1 MNVLNQ
7 ASGDNYTV
15 FHGDCVD
22 VLKGIPDASIDYSI
36 FSPPFASL
44 YTYSNSPRDM
54 GNVRN
59 DAEFFEHF
67 AFLIAELR
75 RVMKPGHN
83 VSFHCM
89 LMPTSKERDG
99 YIGLKDFR
107 GDLIRAFQAHGFI
120 YASEVCM
127 WKDPVTCMQ
136 RTKAL
141 GLLHKT
147 VRTNACMSR
156 QGIPDYLVT
165 MRAPGEMVDKV
176 THQPDQYPVDKW
188 QKVASPV
195 WMDID
200 PSDTLQYRSAREH
213 DDERHICPLQLEVIR
228 RGIDLWTNPGD
239 VVLSPFTGI
248 GSEGFVAV
256 ETGRKFV
263 GAELKQSY
271 FEQAARNLAA
281 AEQEQTQDLFA
292 TA

>member
-7 ASGDNYTV
+7 ASGENFTLWN
-15 FHGDCVD
+15 GDCVE
-22 VLKGIPDASIDYSI
+22 VIHGLPAASIDYSI

-67 AFLIAELR
+67 DFLVAELR

-107 GDLIRAFQAHGFI
+107 GELIRAFQKHGFI
-120 YASEVCM
+120 YASEVCI
-127 WKDPVTCMQ
+127 WKDPVTSMQ

-176 THQPDQYPVDKW
+176 THEPDQYPVDKW

-195 WMDID
+195 WMDIN
-200 PSDTLQYRSAREH
+200 PNDTLQYRSAREH

-228 RGIDLWTNPGD
+228 RGIDLWTMPGD

-248 GSEGFVAV
+248 GSEGFVAL
-256 ETGRKFV
+256 EMGRKFV

-271 FEQAARNLAA
+271 YEQAARNLAA

-292 TA
+292 